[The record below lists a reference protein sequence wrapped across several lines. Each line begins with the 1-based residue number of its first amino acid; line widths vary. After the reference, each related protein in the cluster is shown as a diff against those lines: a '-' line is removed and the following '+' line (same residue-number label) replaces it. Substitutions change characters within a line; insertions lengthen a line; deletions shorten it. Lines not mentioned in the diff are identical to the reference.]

1 MTGSVKE
8 LIRSIRGSKTASEER
23 AVLAKECAKIRS
35 SLNTDNINYRRKNI
49 SKLLFINLL
58 GHPTNFG
65 QMECIK
71 LIASSKFSDKRIGY
85 LALNLLLTEDSEV
98 LMLATNSI
106 KIDLNNPNPYV
117 CEMALR
123 SLANIGTH
131 EMLRELQYEID
142 TLINS
147 NVPNIKKKATI
158 CTVRMLRKAA
168 QRNLTPDSISIDL
181 AYSFM
186 KYLEPLISDF
196 DNGVKTAALSLMSVL
211 LDHYTKICDLDR
223 FFTLL
228 LDVMNEVL
236 NPTNTNFSVTIP
248 ANTET
253 FTSQQLMSD
262 QYSTDPFLKV
272 KILSL
277 IKQVYLKLLYNTNH
291 PNGDDYDVKLM
302 DYKERLYEIISK
314 IIKSIELR
322 SNMNDVILYEC
333 VTTIECE
340 FADERFNELGKQVV
354 EKFMVGFNNN
364 VKYISLGII
373 KKLHNVHMKYG
384 DSNWTIIVQSFKQR
398 DISIRKKALD
408 VSLKVVNKETL
419 APIVQYL
426 YEFLLS
432 ADDDLKRESMHRIF
446 NCVNLHSDDLAY
458 KLQVFVKIF
467 SIAGNCVQDAILFDF
482 IDLLSS
488 STEETKGKTTLELVK
503 TLRYN
508 MGQSAL
514 VKAALYSIGEYY
526 QLISDELSNL
536 VVINTKLDQNIFSP
550 KKMDNSVGN
559 EFNKKDENNLLDLS
573 TPKNVNGFHSFDKSN
588 EDDFL
593 LDLSSPTNEPNDPNA
608 AEPNGVNTIEDE
620 LFSLYGTNKLESSG
634 NDYSLQN
641 NNLEETSEP
650 EKNKDVDGAEM
661 IVEMLENISIGLI
674 AKNLLSECEY
684 LVTCIGKLVSKMPD
698 KVDQLRKIL
707 RRFKRHSSPE
717 LQQRSCELEII
728 IQENIMSLVSPVS
741 KRLPD
746 LYTESVDEYLS
757 LGQEKL
763 PEKIREEEPKDEKVG
778 IFDELFDSR
787 VKVERGVMKGKKEEN
802 KDDRLVNSIVENITI
817 VSSREKREDEFQQFD
832 PF

>member
-1 MTGSVKE
+1 
-8 LIRSIRGSKTASEER
+8 
-23 AVLAKECAKIRS
+23 
-35 SLNTDNINYRRKNI
+35 
-49 SKLLFINLL
+49 
-58 GHPTNFG
+58 
-65 QMECIK
+65 
-71 LIASSKFSDKRIGY
+71 
-85 LALNLLLTEDSEV
+85 
-98 LMLATNSI
+98 
-106 KIDLNNPNPYV
+106 
-117 CEMALR
+117 
-123 SLANIGTH
+123 
-131 EMLRELQYEID
+131 
-142 TLINS
+142 
-147 NVPNIKKKATI
+147 
-158 CTVRMLRKAA
+158 
-168 QRNLTPDSISIDL
+168 
-181 AYSFM
+181 
-186 KYLEPLISDF
+186 
-196 DNGVKTAALSLMSVL
+196 
-211 LDHYTKICDLDR
+211 
-223 FFTLL
+223 
-228 LDVMNEVL
+228 
-236 NPTNTNFSVTIP
+236 
-248 ANTET
+248 
-253 FTSQQLMSD
+253 
-262 QYSTDPFLKV
+262 
-272 KILSL
+272 
-277 IKQVYLKLLYNTNH
+277 
-291 PNGDDYDVKLM
+291 M

-340 FADERFNELGKQVV
+340 FADDRFNELGKQVV

-408 VSLKVVNKETL
+408 VSLKVVNRETL

-488 STEETKGKTTLELVK
+488 STEETKAKTTLELVK

-526 QLISDELSNL
+526 QLISGELSNL
-536 VVINTKLDQNIFSP
+536 VTINPQLSENSFQLNGKLS
-550 KKMDNSVGN
+550 NSVGS
-559 EFNKKDENNLLDLS
+559 ELAKKDEGNLLDLS
-573 TPKNVNGFHSFDKSN
+573 TPKNVNGFHSFDKSS

-593 LDLSSPTNEPNDPNA
+593 LDLSSPPNEPNDT
-608 AEPNGVNTIEDE
+608 NTNEDE
-620 LFSLYGTNKLESSG
+620 LFSLYNNNNVANTLET
-634 NDYSLQN
+634 DSLAGN
-641 NNLEETSEP
+641 NNLGETNDVEKEE
-650 EKNKDVDGAEM
+650 DVDGTEI

-684 LVTCIGKLVSKMPD
+684 LVTCIGKLVSKMPNR
-698 KVDQLRKIL
+698 VDQLRKIL

-728 IQENIMSLVSPVS
+728 IQENIMSLVTPVS
-741 KRLPD
+741 NTLPS
-746 LYTESVDEYLS
+746 LYTESVDEFLS
-757 LGQEKL
+757 LGPEKL
-763 PEKIREEEPKDEKVG
+763 PEKTQKEEPKHEKTD
-778 IFDELFDSR
+778 IFNELFDTSIT
-787 VKVERGVMKGKKEEN
+787 VESATFKTTTVSEKEEN
-802 KDDRLVNSIVENITI
+802 REDKLVNSIVENVSV
-817 VSSREKREDEFQQFD
+817 VSSRDKREDDFQQFD